1 MKKNNGFTLIEV
13 LISMLIL
20 AIGLLGLAALQM
32 TTLRQNLSAY
42 HRTQATQFAYDIADR
57 MRVNINNAKLGSNSV
72 YHKKTAASASKQTS
86 CTTVASSCSSAQMAE
101 QDLFEWYERLGSVL
115 PNGLGVIESIDS
127 IDKRLFT
134 IRVSW
139 NDKNKIKD
147 EFKTSDRAIFEM
159 SFKL

>member
-13 LISMLIL
+13 LISMLVL

-57 MRVNINNAKLGSNSV
+57 MRANVDEAKLGANSLYV
-72 YHKKTAASASKQTS
+72 KKNPASARKQIS
-86 CTTVASSCSSAQMAE
+86 CITVASLCSPVQMAE
-101 QDLFEWYERLGSVL
+101 QDLFEWYGRLNTVL
-115 PNGLGVIESIDS
+115 PNGIGVIKSIGA
-127 IDKRLFT
+127 IDQRLFT
-134 IRVSW
+134 VKISW
-139 NDKNKIKD
+139 TDKNKIKD
-147 EFKTSDRAIFEM
+147 AFKTSDLVTFEM

>member
-13 LISMLIL
+13 LIAMLVL
-20 AIGLLGLAALQM
+20 AVGLLGLAALQM

-57 MRVNINNAKLGSNSV
+57 MRVNIDNAKLGSDSV
-72 YHKKTAASASKQTS
+72 YAKKTAASARKQTS

-101 QDLFEWYERLGSVL
+101 QDLFEWYGRLSRIL
-115 PNGLGVIESIDS
+115 PNGLGVIESIGS
-127 IDKRLFT
+127 IDKQLFT

-139 NDKNKIKD
+139 TDKNKTKN
-147 EFKTSDRAIFEM
+147 EFKTSDMATFEM